1 MNIAARNASQRAHTV
16 TENGAAGITTK
27 SRLLVIYLF
36 VYILSP
42 RTNLD
47 LENYYGD

>member
-1 MNIAARNASQRAHTV
+1 MNVDTPDARMRTREETSNRCVAS
-16 TENGAAGITTK
+16 TTK